1 MNSADS
7 IDPHLLHKDTSKDV
21 LIARP
26 RLLLPSFLSTPIGAE
41 ILAGN
46 AQDQALFKALYRA
59 QDGQYVLRYLPL
71 TISAQQASTLSTFEI
86 RLTDFYT
93 ECGDHFILTAEFI
106 PQQAQRYLAQHFQGG
121 DAEIP
126 ADQVLRMIE
135 CLEALAQWDKARQG
149 SYLLIND
156 TKNYYFYN
164 KQHEHAPGLM
174 LIEVARQAMYHYVYN
189 YLGHQRGAV
198 SISIEDLRISF
209 NAYTES
215 AYEVEVVV
223 QQAQGLKRSQP
234 KSIDKCANFYQ
245 NGRLVS
251 RLWLQGAVIKLPL
264 FKRMR
269 SLNYPQ
275 DHWFTPSDR
284 LPKNILVHHAD
295 SVLQA
300 RLSLLSVLGVL
311 VTHQAGAID
320 WSTVST
326 VSLYIEGGGF
336 LSLPVASSCSTS
348 ESDQR
353 VLVFGKLSKNQASE
367 LRETIKC
374 HCFFAGQMQ
383 WAAAAAPSPASLA
396 HEQIVA

>member
-7 IDPHLLHKDTSKDV
+7 IDPHLLHKDTPRDV
-21 LIARP
+21 LIGRP
-26 RLLLPSFLSTPIGAE
+26 RLILPSFLSASIGAD
-41 ILAGN
+41 ILAGPP
-46 AQDQALFKALYRA
+46 QDQDLFKQLYRA
-59 QDGQYVLRYLPL
+59 QDGRYVLRHLPL
-71 TISAQQASTLSTFEI
+71 TLSAEQAGTLSTFEI
-86 RLTDFYT
+86 RLADFYT
-93 ECGDHFILTAEFI
+93 ECDDRFILTAEFI
-106 PQQAQRYLAQHFQGG
+106 PHQAQRYLAQHFQGD
-121 DAEIP
+121 DAHIP
-126 ADQVLRMIE
+126 PDQVIRMIE
-135 CLEALAQWDKARQG
+135 CLESLAQWDKARQG

-164 KQHEHAPGLM
+164 KQHEHVPGLM

-223 QQAQGLKRSQP
+223 QQTHGLKRSQP

-295 SVLQA
+295 SALQA

-311 VTHQAGAID
+311 VTHQAEGIN
-320 WSTVST
+320 WSTVTT

-336 LSLPVASSCSTS
+336 LSLPVASTCSTG
-348 ESDQR
+348 EPDQR
-353 VLVFGKLSKNQASE
+353 VLVFDKLSKSQASE

-383 WAAAAAPSPASLA
+383 WNAGSSPDPLAP
-396 HEQIVA
+396 EQIVA